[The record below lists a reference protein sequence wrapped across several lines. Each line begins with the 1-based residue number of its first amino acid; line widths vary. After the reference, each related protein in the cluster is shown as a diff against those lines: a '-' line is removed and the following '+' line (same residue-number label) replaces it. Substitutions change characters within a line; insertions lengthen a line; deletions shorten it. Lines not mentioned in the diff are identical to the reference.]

1 MWQTAS
7 AKYNFFL
14 VCSAKQNPSEVYSQ
28 KKINNEIFSYC
39 LFTYTQTRYSY
50 LRSKGMTQ
58 GVVDYLMWHHFGRNP
73 EERNHDLAQV
83 CVFI

>member
-1 MWQTAS
+1 M
-7 AKYNFFL
+7 N
-14 VCSAKQNPSEVYSQ
+14 E
-28 KKINNEIFSYC
+28 KKNSINKKNMF
-39 LFTYTQTRYSY
+39 SY

-83 CVFI
+83 NLYH

>member
-1 MWQTAS
+1 MYS
-7 AKYNFFL
+7 LLFL
-14 VCSAKQNPSEVYSQ
+14 M
-28 KKINNEIFSYC
+28 IFAI
-39 LFTYTQTRYSY
+39 FRY

-83 CVFI
+83 CSLFQLSFFVPYFIFMLFILDVQNSLRTRRKSN